1 MVKSPLAKAGDTGD
15 MGSIPL
21 LGISP
26 KKEMATIPVFLPGK
40 FHGQRSLVGVYG
52 VTKSWTRL
60 CTHVCKGKDR
70 QI

>member
-40 FHGQRSLVGVYG
+40 FHGQRSLVGFNG
-52 VTKSWTRL
+52 VAKSWT
-60 CTHVCKGKDR
+60 
-70 QI
+70 